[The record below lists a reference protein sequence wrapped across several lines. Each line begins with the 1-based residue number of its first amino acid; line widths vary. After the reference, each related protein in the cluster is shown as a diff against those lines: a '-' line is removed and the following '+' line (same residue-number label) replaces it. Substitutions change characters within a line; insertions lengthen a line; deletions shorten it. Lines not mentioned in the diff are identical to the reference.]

1 MRRELR
7 EANDDIVVYG
17 CSSHLLN
24 LLGDDLSPQQVTA
37 QVVEV
42 NKYFRNNHRASA
54 LLDEY
59 KSQGAL
65 KPQLI
70 GATRWNSQLQCMNTF
85 IKKSSYS

>member
-1 MRRELR
+1 MLVSPNE
-7 EANDDIVVYG
+7 YTW
-17 CSSHLLN
+17 
-24 LLGDDLSPQQVTA
+24 DDLAPQQVTA

-42 NKYFRNNHRASA
+42 NKYFRNHHLASE

-70 GATRWNSQLQCMNTF
+70 GPQGGIANYNA
-85 IKKSSYS
+85 